1 MFAAANAGF
10 AEQQFAN
17 LKHCKTCYAGAAGLN
32 TYAGDIW
39 RGQIVHNAY
48 IDDDTTL
55 TTRVYA
61 GYHQRDRYQLNTFES
76 APSGSAGGAAPVFDP
91 AAPTDP
97 DEESEIFFGEDTMF
111 GRLRTFRHVGGEV
124 RAEWANRNILGFNQD
139 IQAGVR
145 YEYQDMTNRN
155 FIGRNDEIL
164 KSGDEAGAT
173 IFDRELD
180 ANAVSAFMQTN
191 VKVATDFNVVPGIR
205 FEWYQ
210 VGRTNRVV
218 AREESEAGGSD
229 DCPAATFAGRRV
241 PLG

>member
-1 MFAAANAGF
+1 
-10 AEQQFAN
+10 
-17 LKHCKTCYAGAAGLN
+17 
-32 TYAGDIW
+32 
-39 RGQIVHNAY
+39 
-48 IDDDTTL
+48 
-55 TTRVYA
+55 
-61 GYHQRDRYQLNTFES
+61 
-76 APSGSAGGAAPVFDP
+76 
-91 AAPTDP
+91 
-97 DEESEIFFGEDTMF
+97 MF

-155 FIGRNDEIL
+155 FIGAEGEIL
-164 KSGDEAGAT
+164 KAGDESGAT

-191 VKVATDFNVVPGIR
+191 IKVATDFNVVPGIR

-210 VGRTNRVV
+210 IGRRNRVV

-229 DCPAATFAGRRV
+229 DCPAAFGGPSDCLESMEFFAILIQRPRALTISTRCRV
-241 PLG
+241 SRLPTLA